1 MPIILI
7 RGNLASYSS
16 KSSPFRV
23 MVSGLKREYLSMTS
37 SSSVFI
43 SINKSSFLILM
54 LTFNYCFVDVC
65 WGRFLESFTTAVYLF
80 TRCHLHGVLISLHDK

>member
-23 MVSGLKREYLSMTS
+23 MVSGLKR
-37 SSSVFI
+37 
-43 SINKSSFLILM
+43 K
-54 LTFNYCFVDVC
+54 
-65 WGRFLESFTTAVYLF
+65 
-80 TRCHLHGVLISLHDK
+80 